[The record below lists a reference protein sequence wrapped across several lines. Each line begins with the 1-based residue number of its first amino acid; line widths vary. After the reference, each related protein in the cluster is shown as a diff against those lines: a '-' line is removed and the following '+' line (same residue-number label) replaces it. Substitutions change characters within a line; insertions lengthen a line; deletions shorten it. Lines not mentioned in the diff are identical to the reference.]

1 VAHHDNHILKVHF
14 DMLESSA
21 DFPVAWDFLNE
32 KKGAL
37 ASTFNVLP

>member
-14 DMLESSA
+14 NTLDSSA
-21 DFPVAWDFLNE
+21 DFSVAWDFLNE

-37 ASTFNVLP
+37 ASTFSVFS